1 MDVSLSGKIA
11 VGIYRE
17 KKHEQVECGAKEFF
31 HGVRESNR
39 IAKTPLPERWFTL
52 NYTMRE
58 LI

>member
-11 VGIYRE
+11 VGMYRE

-39 IAKTPLPERWFTL
+39 IAKTPLPERGFTL
-52 NYTMRE
+52 NYTM
-58 LI
+58 